1 MDTVKIENLKFA
13 YGSNIIFT
21 DLNLNIK
28 EGEFVGLIGANG
40 SGKSTLLKLIL
51 GENKPTSGDIFIN
64 GLNIDNKR
72 NYGNIGYVPQMTKK
86 TEIAFPITPE
96 EIVGLNLYSKFGL
109 FNRSKREDKERVEK
123 ALRSV
128 NLYDKRK
135 YNFNNMSGGEQQRVM
150 IAKAL
155 VNNPNFIIM
164 DEPTSGIDENSKN
177 LLFQILV
184 HLNRSHNITILVVTH
199 ELEYVRKFLSRII
212 IMKNGQLREFKE

>member
-109 FNRSKREDKERVEK
+109 FNRSKREDK
-123 ALRSV
+123 
-128 NLYDKRK
+128 
-135 YNFNNMSGGEQQRVM
+135 
-150 IAKAL
+150 
-155 VNNPNFIIM
+155 
-164 DEPTSGIDENSKN
+164 
-177 LLFQILV
+177 
-184 HLNRSHNITILVVTH
+184 
-199 ELEYVRKFLSRII
+199 
-212 IMKNGQLREFKE
+212 

>member
-1 MDTVKIENLKFA
+1 MDTVKIDDLKFA

-51 GENKPTSGDIFIN
+51 GENKPTSGDILIN

-72 NYGNIGYVPQMTKK
+72 NNGNIGYVPQMTKK

-150 IAKAL
+150 ISKAL

-199 ELEYVRKFLSRII
+199 ELEYVRKYLSRII